1 MRGKFVNSSLMTSKE
16 ALRKHLQVADQSTQI
31 KEVALLLR
39 GKALNVERTPV
50 LESLTLKYIL
60 KGEVQVP
67 SSVSLFF
74 KYLIAGPDSTR

>member
-1 MRGKFVNSSLMTSKE
+1 MRGNIVNSSLMTSKE

-39 GKALNVERTPV
+39 EKALNAERTPL

-67 SSVSLFF
+67 SNVTLFF
-74 KYLIAGPDSTR
+74 KYLIPGPDSTR